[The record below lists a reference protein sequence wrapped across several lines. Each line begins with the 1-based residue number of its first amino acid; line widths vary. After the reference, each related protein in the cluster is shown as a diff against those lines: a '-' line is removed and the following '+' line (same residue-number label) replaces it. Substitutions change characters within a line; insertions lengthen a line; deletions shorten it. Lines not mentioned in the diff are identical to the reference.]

1 MFALPVSA
9 RLKLNPLDLYL
20 IVEAWTHREKKG
32 GIPYTPLG
40 AQIPPPL
47 IIYFSCFYAYFRLG

>member
-20 IVEAWTHREKKG
+20 IVKAWTHREKKD
-32 GIPYTPLG
+32 GIPYTALG
-40 AQIPPPL
+40 AQIPPPPLLYIFLVFML
-47 IIYFSCFYAYFRLG
+47 ILG